1 VLTQPHVNNKEHK
14 MYEGMTRHIGVM
26 NNTGNKVAIVFMSLP
41 GDESNCLVIDTDSLP
56 DMFQQTMRRLID
68 SEDAQQSENLADILD
83 RRVSPDGS
91 NTSLLTKF
99 HQSGR
104 LQKVSVDLVTL
115 TPNKGTKWP
124 LKDVLSSIRASK
136 NPDVIN
142 DLSDMDPDE
151 ARIAQQAMTNFNPHA
166 SNMEALSQ
174 ENRASKARDL
184 IVMAEMLEADA
195 SARRQQAYQLM
206 PDLVPKRAK
215 KAAKQ
220 PT

>member
-1 VLTQPHVNNKEHK
+1 

-41 GDESNCLVIDTDSLP
+41 GDEGNCLVIDTDSLP

>member
-1 VLTQPHVNNKEHK
+1 
-14 MYEGMTRHIGVM
+14 MFEGMTRHVGVM

-41 GDESNCLVIDTDSLP
+41 GDEGNCLVIDTDSLP

-68 SEDAQQSENLADILD
+68 SADAQQSENLADILD

-104 LQKVSVDLVTL
+104 LQKVPVDLVSL

-166 SNMEALSQ
+166 SNMEALSE

-195 SARRQQAYQLM
+195 AARRQQAYQLV

-215 KAAKQ
+215 KAAK
-220 PT
+220 PVA

>member
-1 VLTQPHVNNKEHK
+1 
-14 MYEGMTRHIGVM
+14 MTRHVGVM

-41 GDESNCLVIDTDSLP
+41 GDEGNCLVIDTDSLP

-68 SEDAQQSENLADILD
+68 SADAQQSENLADILD

-104 LQKVSVDLVTL
+104 LQKVPVDLVSL

-124 LKDVLSSIRASK
+124 LKDVLSSIKASK

-166 SNMEALSQ
+166 SNMEAMN
-174 ENRASKARDL
+174 EETRASKARDL

-195 SARRQQAYQLM
+195 AARRQQAYQLM

-215 KAAKQ
+215 KAAK
-220 PT
+220 PAA

>member
-1 VLTQPHVNNKEHK
+1 
-14 MYEGMTRHIGVM
+14 MFEGMTRHIGVM

-41 GDESNCLVIDTDSLP
+41 EDENNCLVIDTDSLP

-68 SEDAQQSENLADILD
+68 SDEAQQSENLADILG

-91 NTSLLTKF
+91 NTSLLNKF

-104 LQKVSVDLVTL
+104 LQKVPVDLVTL
-115 TPNKGTKWP
+115 TPNKTTKWP
-124 LKDVLSSIRASK
+124 LKEVLNAISASK
-136 NPDVIN
+136 NQDNIS
-142 DLSDMDPDE
+142 DLADMDPDE
-151 ARIAQQAMTNFNPHA
+151 ARIAQQAMTSFNPHA
-166 SNMEALSQ
+166 NNMEAMN
-174 ENRASKARDL
+174 EETRASKARDL

-195 SARRQQAYQLM
+195 AARRQQAYQLM

>member
-1 VLTQPHVNNKEHK
+1 

-41 GDESNCLVIDTDSLP
+41 GDEGNCLVIDTDSLP

-136 NPDVIN
+136 NQDVIN

-166 SNMEALSQ
+166 SNMEAMN
-174 ENRASKARDL
+174 EETRTSKARDL

-195 SARRQQAYQLM
+195 AARRQQAYQLM

-220 PT
+220 TT